1 MTPIL
6 TTDYFWGNLQLQF
19 LNVKPSNADGL
30 TDRVASGAKRTEIDQ
45 FISKYEIEALY
56 DVLGVKLA
64 DEFVQGLSV
73 ETPDTKWTWLK
84 DQIYNTT
91 AKTSFVAN
99 YVWIIYSRYTTVRQ
113 TARATIESKVGKA
126 QTVSNTINEVDAWNE
141 FVKLARRVQQLI
153 KENDDFADVVCLP
166 RIETINEFGI

>member
-1 MTPIL
+1 M
-6 TTDYFWGNLQLQF
+6 
-19 LNVKPSNADGL
+19 
-30 TDRVASGAKRTEIDQ
+30 
-45 FISKYEIEALY
+45 AL
-56 DVLGVKLA
+56 
-64 DEFVQGLSV
+64 
-73 ETPDTKWTWLK
+73 LK
-84 DQIYNTT
+84 DQIYNATT
-91 AKTSFVAN
+91 KTSFVAN

-153 KENDDFADVVCLP
+153 RENDDFADVVCLP

>member
-141 FVKLARRVQQLI
+141 FVKLDRRVQQLI
-153 KENDDFADVVCLP
+153 RENDDFADVVCLP